1 MKLLVP
7 LLLVTLAICF
17 YQAEAV
23 VCPAFLKE
31 STLFLFSPESVLR
44 LSLSKYDAPQ
54 EAIDAKVEI
63 QKCTD
68 EMSFAD
74 KTIIAKIL
82 TKVTVKCG
90 L

>member
-1 MKLLVP
+1 MYALFDSCSP
-7 LLLVTLAICF
+7 
-17 YQAEAV
+17 AEAV

-82 TKVTVKCG
+82 VISFLFYT
-90 L
+90 